1 MSVDPVNSDMD
12 RWLQPTWFLDWKSPA
27 VLDFSMRAT
36 VGADS
41 NRERATRLFYAVR
54 DGFRYDPYTVSHEAE
69 DYRAS
74 AIAETSSAFCG
85 PKAIFLTAVARAA
98 GVPARV
104 GFADVRNHLAT
115 PKLLERMGTDLFVFH
130 GYSELHIEGRW
141 LKAAPTFNRE
151 LCERFGVN
159 TQEFDGTA
167 DALLQPFDGEGRR
180 HMEYVKDRGSF
191 DDVPFEEMMRVFDE
205 IYGGDFGDAPH
216 ESDPVFEESDG
227 TRPGQRE

>member
-1 MSVDPVNSDMD
+1 MNGSNEK
-12 RWLQPTWFLDWKSPA
+12 WLQPTWFLDWESPA
-27 VLDFSMRAT
+27 VLNFSRRAT
-36 VGADS
+36 EAATSD
-41 NRERATRLFYAVR
+41 RERATRLFYAVR
-54 DGFRYDPYTVSHEAE
+54 DGFRYDPYTVSHEAR

-74 AIAETSSAFCG
+74 AIARTSSAFCV

-115 PKLLERMGTDLFVFH
+115 PKLLEKMGTDLFVFH
-130 GYSELHIEGRW
+130 GYSELYLDGRW

-167 DALLQPFDGEGRR
+167 DALLHPFDAEGRR
-180 HMEYVKDRGSF
+180 HMEYVKDHGTF
-191 DDVPFEEMMRVFDE
+191 DDVPFEEMMRVFE
-205 IYGGDFGDAPH
+205 ETYGRDFGSTPDDD
-216 ESDPVFEESDG
+216 DPAFRG
-227 TRPGQRE
+227 